1 MIPFPWTIYSE
12 EAAGGS
18 SFRFG
23 NVTGHCH
30 LDGWLGRPL
39 VSDQPSENSKRSLIN
54 CQEEVLLPPSLSICH
69 FLSLLTFTNTI
80 LISPSILSYSSS
92 REGRCR
98 PIRSWQFLLAATC
111 SQRTHKDSI
120 TLGSVW
126 SIGAFVKTLN
136 HKWLY
141 ICLLSWPKPTLCKFP
156 VLHPARSSVS
166 LGVSPWHLRFGSKR
180 ADVGWCSI

>member
-1 MIPFPWTIYSE
+1 MHLQEICVRNYIYIYIYIYPWQDQILLWILLQREPVSKDLVDNAPWGLRGAILETKIQFAQIFLRTETPPNDTLPWTIYSE

-69 FLSLLTFTNTI
+69 FLLLLTFTNTI
-80 LISPSILSYSSS
+80 LISPSILRYSSS

-98 PIRSWQFLLAATC
+98 P
-111 SQRTHKDSI
+111 
-120 TLGSVW
+120 
-126 SIGAFVKTLN
+126 
-136 HKWLY
+136 
-141 ICLLSWPKPTLCKFP
+141 
-156 VLHPARSSVS
+156 
-166 LGVSPWHLRFGSKR
+166 
-180 ADVGWCSI
+180 

>member
-69 FLSLLTFTNTI
+69 FLLLLTFTNPTFI
-80 LISPSILSYSSS
+80 N
-92 REGRCR
+92 
-98 PIRSWQFLLAATC
+98 
-111 SQRTHKDSI
+111 I
-120 TLGSVW
+120 TLYLELFIITRRKMPPHKILAISTSSNMFPENTQGLNNSWVGLKH
-126 SIGAFVKTLN
+126 IGAFVKTLN
-136 HKWLY
+136 HK
-141 ICLLSWPKPTLCKFP
+141 
-156 VLHPARSSVS
+156 
-166 LGVSPWHLRFGSKR
+166 
-180 ADVGWCSI
+180 